1 MNKFRSSSPL
11 YPIAVPQLLMTLQ
24 AVASVT
30 GVTGQEMEIVGYIQ
44 ADELNALLHDTLV
57 DMDYSK

>member
-24 AVASVT
+24 AVVSVT

-57 DMDYSK
+57 DMDYSN